1 MPPDRKGIAVV
12 ENCTAVLCSSMN
24 VSSMDKAQQVF
35 SALHRRPLPALL
47 EWHTGPMPFGHGP
60 THPSQRVG
68 NMIGA
73 NSGGLGN
80 LALTIR
86 VKQTLRCLTGRNR
99 PVDPQRLQ
107 RLGLRQTHDLVVDRL
122 QDVAAEE
129 IEAGNSICKST
140 SFSGDDVA
148 PAM

>member
-1 MPPDRKGIAVV
+1 
-12 ENCTAVLCSSMN
+12 
-24 VSSMDKAQQVF
+24 
-35 SALHRRPLPALL
+35 
-47 EWHTGPMPFGHGP
+47 MPFGHGP
-60 THPSQRVG
+60 THRSQRVG

-73 NSGGLGN
+73 NSGSLGN
-80 LALTIR
+80 LALAIR

-107 RLGLRQTHDLVVDRL
+107 RLGLRQTHDLVVNRL

-140 SFSGDDVA
+140 LLRR
-148 PAM
+148 